1 MEKMKG
7 NRVIL
12 YTLFTAG
19 VGVWIFCV
27 RRGWERPFFA
37 LTDALFV
44 GGIVGSAVA
53 VIPRIFASDSFDG
66 FAYALRFTVFGLIP
80 SRMKSYSA
88 FKKERKEKR
97 ICARE
102 SDFAWTIPVGC
113 LVLGSLL
120 SLFFL

>member
-1 MEKMKG
+1 M
-7 NRVIL
+7 IL

-19 VGVWIFCV
+19 VGVWIFWV